1 MEFTC
6 FWSNC
11 HTHFWRSSCSWCCE
25 CERDAEAQQKMNLV
39 DENLGA
45 SSTPHRGNQP
55 ETISAMV
62 NTVGHENTSFGSS
75 LRSPLVSARTAC
87 GRGNPGVQPQS
98 PSALNVVTRCPCISG
113 VVPECTVTC
122 HESVSRLPR
131 AHGLSRLFLQ
141 LSPRWPGQFA
151 SDLGDPKHLAEGSF
165 TPETVFWYASSTEFR
180 GDEGRGS
187 GRLLEHGI
195 RR

>member
-39 DENLGA
+39 DENPGA

-87 GRGNPGVQPQS
+87 GRGNPGC
-98 PSALNVVTRCPCISG
+98 SASIPIRPERGYTMSRHFRSG
-113 VVPECTVTC
+113 A
-122 HESVSRLPR
+122 RMYGDLPR
-131 AHGLSRLFLQ
+131 VSLKASPGTWSFSAISSAVSEMARSIRLR
-141 LSPRWPGQFA
+141 SWR
-151 SDLGDPKHLAEGSF
+151 
-165 TPETVFWYASSTEFR
+165 PETS
-180 GDEGRGS
+180 GRGFIYS
-187 GRLLEHGI
+187 
-195 RR
+195 